1 MSVELNEVKIN
12 EFANLIFRCVDM
24 FGHLPISLRK
34 EATPTK
40 LEKYPRLLFGYL
52 QRYQDPITAI
62 SEWQS
67 KLMRDTPADEMNYKK
82 EKYFVL
88 LKELDN
94 WVEQN
99 IELFQGK
106 NKKMF
111 IQHLR
116 GSLYAR
122 IFGYLY
128 PRRNLVMSIVKSL
141 VDHNKSIDYGIE
153 HFNTILEQNADVQ
166 RLKQIVPT
174 EEWQEVVADAKEKLL
189 DSRKY
194 YESIIKRQEETKGKE
209 NTNDL

>member
-1 MSVELNEVKIN
+1 
-12 EFANLIFRCVDM
+12 
-24 FGHLPISLRK
+24 
-34 EATPTK
+34 
-40 LEKYPRLLFGYL
+40 
-52 QRYQDPITAI
+52 
-62 SEWQS
+62 
-67 KLMRDTPADEMNYKK
+67 
-82 EKYFVL
+82 
-88 LKELDN
+88 
-94 WVEQN
+94 
-99 IELFQGK
+99 
-106 NKKMF
+106 MF